1 MSISKKLIL
10 GFLVLT
16 LLGAGIN
23 LVGLANLQTIQSAG
37 QRMYQES
44 NIPLGN
50 LVKVAQDFLSIR
62 VSLRDLLDDTDPADM
77 ARDRDAIQAAQKGFE
92 DNTEQY
98 SRNLTAEADRA
109 DYQELR
115 ARYAQ
120 YADAVE
126 QIFAAIQAG
135 DRAGARSLVNSKGRP
150 AFTLVLK
157 QIDQIRDRAIAGA
170 GQTEK
175 NNETVAG
182 GTLVLMTVLEV
193 LSTLGSLIAGLVLS
207 FSISR
212 PLRSVVSQTASVSSG
227 DLTGQG
233 TSAYL
238 RRKDEIGAL
247 SRAVETM
254 IGRLNDSIGLVAAG
268 SAELT
273 VSGQEIGRRMNETVT
288 RVESIGTRLLTVD
301 GHIGTQNQGF
311 AETAARTEQILGHLE
326 RLDALIEAQ
335 AADLAQSSASVEQ
348 MTANTVSV
356 AKNVEFMGE
365 AFLQLQQASDDGQKK
380 LSHVS
385 QLIAQI
391 ADQSERLNEA
401 NLVISTLSS
410 QTNLLAMNAA
420 IEAAHAGDAG
430 RGFAVVADEIRKLA
444 ELSAG
449 QSKEIKKDV
458 GTIRSFIENA
468 DEASQTAN
476 SSFSLILKQIE
487 SLGTFESLINEAI
500 HEQRAGSQQLLEA
513 SSHINETTA
522 RIRSGSSQMLEDSR
536 AIGARLSGLLE
547 VSGQIQSNMDEI
559 RDAASDIEG
568 SVNQVRRAGQDNE
581 LLAENLRS
589 QVGYFVLKQN

>member
-1 MSISKKLIL
+1 MSISKKLVL

-16 LLGAGIN
+16 VLAAGIN
-23 LVGLANLQTIQSAG
+23 LIGLVNLQTIQRAG

-50 LVKVAQDFLSIR
+50 LVKVAEDFLSIR

-77 ARDRDAIQAAQKGFE
+77 ARDRDAIQTAQKGFDE
-92 DNTEQY
+92 NVAQY
-98 SRNLTAEADRA
+98 SRNLTAETDRA
-109 DYQELR
+109 NYQELR
-115 ARYAQ
+115 SRYAQ

-126 QIFAAIQAG
+126 KIFAAIQTG
-135 DRAGARSLVNSKGRP
+135 DRAGARSLVNTKGKP
-150 AFTLVLK
+150 AFALVLE
-157 QIDQIRDRAIAGA
+157 QINKIRDLSIAGA
-170 GQTEK
+170 GETEK
-175 NNETVAG
+175 NNETVAN
-182 GTLVLMTVLEV
+182 GTLLLMTVLEV
-193 LSTLGSLIAGLVLS
+193 LSTLGSLIAGLVLAL
-207 FSISR
+207 SISR
-212 PLRSVVSQTASVSSG
+212 PLRSVVSQTTSVSSG
-227 DLTGQG
+227 DLRGQG
-233 TSAYL
+233 NSAYL

-254 IGRLNDSIGLVAAG
+254 IGRLSDSIGLVAAG

-273 VSGQEIGRRMNETVT
+273 ASGQEIGRRMTETVT
-288 RVESIGTRLLTVD
+288 RVESIGTRLVTVD
-301 GHIGTQNQGF
+301 THIGTQNQWF
-311 AETAARTEQILGHLE
+311 AETAARTEQILRHLKQ
-326 RLDALIEAQ
+326 LDALIEAQ
-335 AADLAQSSASVEQ
+335 AADLAQSAASVEQ

-365 AFLQLQQASDDGQKK
+365 AFQQLQKASDDGQQK
-380 LSHVS
+380 LAHVS
-385 QLIAQI
+385 QLIDQI

-401 NLVISTLSS
+401 NLVIHTLSS

-468 DEASQTAN
+468 DEASQNAN

-487 SLGTFESLINEAI
+487 SLGTFESLINQAI
-500 HEQRAGSQQLLEA
+500 QEQRVGSQQLLEA

-522 RIRSGSSQMLEDSR
+522 TIRSGSSKMLEDSR
-536 AIGARLSGLLE
+536 AIGARLSDLLE
-547 VSGQIQSNMDEI
+547 ISGQIQHNMNEI
-559 RDAASDIEG
+559 RDAATGIEG
-568 SVNQVRRAGQDNE
+568 SVNLVRRAGEDNE

-589 QVGYFVLKQN
+589 QVGHFVLKQA